1 MGSVVKVIEVMAQ
14 SPKSF
19 EDATKSA
26 VEEAGKTVKNI
37 KGVWIN
43 NFKCDVE
50 DNKITTYRVDA
61 KISFLV
67 SDS

>member
-1 MGSVVKVIEVMAQ
+1 MAQ

-19 EDATKSA
+19 EDATTAA
-26 VEEAGKTVKNI
+26 VEEAGTTVKDI

-50 DNKITTYRVDA
+50 NNKITMYRVDA

-67 SDS
+67 SSR